1 MKNYTT
7 EHLNYG
13 NSTVNGDEL
22 RRLCIREDYFT
33 CGDCTAYDKL
43 FKLNDSGASL
53 ETLAAC
59 IWTNSSDGADL
70 DTITDQLRNLNRWP
84 ICLDSIRRALE
95 DAQFGETEIEII
107 TEAVRTHQ
115 DAGTAYKVIESVQ

>member
-7 EHLNYG
+7 EHLNYD
-13 NSTVNGDEL
+13 NSTVDGNEL
-22 RRLCIREDYFT
+22 RKLCIANDYFT
-33 CGDCTAYDKL
+33 GGDNTAYDRL

-59 IWTNSSDGADL
+59 IWTNSNDWADL
-70 DTITDQLRNLNRWP
+70 DTITEQLRNLNRWP

-95 DAQFGETEIEII
+95 SAEFGETEIEII

-115 DAGTAYKVIESVQ
+115 DAGSAYKVME